1 MSRILILLFIAFT
14 EILFSLFYGGGKLR
28 LGIRSILPKV
38 PQLLSKALG
47 FDPNLLDSKTYIC
60 MLTQCPPHPEQNI
73 LRINVTWDSKGT

>member
-47 FDPNLLDSKTYIC
+47 I
-60 MLTQCPPHPEQNI
+60 
-73 LRINVTWDSKGT
+73 